1 MGVRRYFTPIF
12 VQPAE
17 APAVHSIKDG
27 AKLWNCYYFTI
38 NTAFSQQ
45 IFNMVLLI
53 WMETYRMSFGNR
65 SKRKGRSY
73 MKKFENYISNLR
85 VLEQADQE
93 PLDNA
98 FIISGIID
106 KFSIQFELGW
116 KVLKKLLAYERS
128 LLDLSFFDGELW
140 LDMLNDRY
148 SMAHIYNGNA
158 AKKLVQRI
166 LDTYIPQF
174 QKLEEEIIR
183 SYGGVLE
190 NM

>member
-1 MGVRRYFTPIF
+1 
-12 VQPAE
+12 
-17 APAVHSIKDG
+17 
-27 AKLWNCYYFTI
+27 
-38 NTAFSQQ
+38 
-45 IFNMVLLI
+45 
-53 WMETYRMSFGNR
+53 
-65 SKRKGRSY
+65 
-73 MKKFENYISNLR
+73 MKKYENYISNLR

-106 KFSIQFELGW
+106 NFSIQFELGW

-158 AKKLVQRI
+158 AKELVQRI